1 MQFNQ
6 SSPIFNA
13 FGGFQNFQMQFNNF
27 ANSLGQQNPQQLVQQ
42 MLNSGKMTPQ
52 QFEQLR
58 QQANQMMGPKF

>member
-6 SSPIFNA
+6 NNPIFNA

-58 QQANQMMGPKF
+58 QQANQMMGPKL

>member
-6 SSPIFNA
+6 NNPIFNA